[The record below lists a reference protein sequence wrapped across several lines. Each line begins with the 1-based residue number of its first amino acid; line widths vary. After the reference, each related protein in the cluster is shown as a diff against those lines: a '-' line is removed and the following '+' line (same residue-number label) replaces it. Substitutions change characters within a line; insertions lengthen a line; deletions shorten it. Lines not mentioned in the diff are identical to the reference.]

1 MKLLRDSEVRR
12 DLDRR
17 TQAKG
22 ETIFDFADCFR
33 YLVRHLRR
41 KPEETELV
49 EMFLRNLRSEYRR
62 HIVAARPWTID
73 EAVELGQELEQM
85 LEDDE
90 RFEEP
95 PPKSKMNLADAGVQT
110 KKTVKIAAI
119 EEVANSSVSDGP
131 QKGNKTPAKKQTAK
145 QQQKVPQSNK
155 TKAEKATKTS
165 KAKDSAEETPNSE
178 PVTSYELSPNPW
190 HYPAYDEWQAHA
202 MSAMQYAPAVAMP
215 TMPPWP
221 TWPPR
226 PMYQAPWPPAPP
238 EQGRGQMAW
247 NNLVRPPV
255 QASANAGNDSP
266 GIDRPKGK
274 FSGPCFNCQTPGHHA
289 ANCPHKICTI
299 CKQNGHGQNACP
311 NKPIAPPPNA
321 GSQACTE
328 KCQMCGQA
336 GFTVL
341 TCPQS
346 APIDSQETQSI
357 EDSSAEDGE
366 RVVEV
371 VYTEE
376 NELPEED
383 DWNESLNKIETE
395 AIVGQ
400 VMHEAEEYSRN
411 SLAKVISAKAT
422 RKAAETR
429 EESVERPPQAKWES
443 CLRGLEDESQ
453 QLWLEIQ
460 PSPEITI
467 GPDAQTPD
475 QAEIAALYNDNRHF
489 AKIALGGREYT
500 ALIDPGA
507 TCSMVLPRV
516 AEEIGATVEKKAG
529 WLQGGAGGISKT
541 WGDLPMTLSVDGLD
555 GRIRAKLC
563 DTVRHDAVLGMD
575 FIFEFDVD
583 LRGGRHMWRAREGPW
598 HPSKL
603 PEAEDR
609 PLLFAECAGIS
620 LCEPGEVERLNELIN
635 RLLPEDNPAPGLTNR
650 SEHHIRVMT
659 NTPVRHHLRRMSPA
673 MEVVAQAEVKK
684 LYEAG
689 FIERS
694 ASDWCSAPVIV
705 RKQDG
710 SNRFCIDY
718 RDLNKVT
725 LQDQYPIP
733 NMDGILDKLRKAK
746 YLSKVD
752 LKNAYH
758 QISMEEHS
766 KPYTAFAVPGS
777 GLWQYTRMPFGLCNA
792 PRTFQRLIDSLFGPE
807 DQPHIFGYLVD
818 IIVATDSFDEH
829 LRWLEFRRMPYGLTN
844 APGTFQALMDRLIGP
859 EWEPHVFSYLD
870 DIIIVTNDF
879 EEHLI
884 WLKRVLSALKE
895 ANLQINR
902 EKSEFLCSEKSSN
915 QARSGLMGQRHLE
928 GPWSVVA
935 ADIIGPKPASKG
947 GVRYVLVF
955 VDLFTKYVELIGL
968 RKANGKA
975 VVKAMDELIINRWG
989 CPRYLLT
996 DNGTEFV
1003 NKDVG
1008 QYLASLGVEQ
1018 TTIPPYIA
1026 RCNPTERVNR
1036 NLRSM
1041 IASYIEEDQS
1051 DWDLHLQE
1059 LKFALNTA
1067 HHDSIGTTPSFLNFG
1082 RGKRPRE
1089 DLTERSRTRS
1099 VTFRFARRPGMS
1111 RSGEFPDGNGDSHP
1125 FRLFCRSST
1134 RACYRGGRHICLTV
1148 RMRSPVYDD
1157 EAEEVQ
1163 AREREEPG
1171 AALPGV
1177 AAVEPAVEDL
1187 AAPDV
1192 IAAEEVAGGLA
1203 EGGPSTERSS
1213 RSESP
1218 IAMEIEP
1225 PAAAEAEAA
1234 EMRELTLDLTSERR
1248 TSLDLPTVRLSAIVD
1263 QSNAQPSS
1271 GPSQDLRFIC
1281 DSDSASENERY
1292 LRFRSERPSD
1302 ERLSSERLRSAI
1314 RSRRARD
1321 SQ

>member
-694 ASDWCSAPVIV
+694 ASDWCSAP
-705 RKQDG
+705 
-710 SNRFCIDY
+710 
-718 RDLNKVT
+718 
-725 LQDQYPIP
+725 
-733 NMDGILDKLRKAK
+733 
-746 YLSKVD
+746 
-752 LKNAYH
+752 
-758 QISMEEHS
+758 
-766 KPYTAFAVPGS
+766 
-777 GLWQYTRMPFGLCNA
+777 
-792 PRTFQRLIDSLFGPE
+792 
-807 DQPHIFGYLVD
+807 
-818 IIVATDSFDEH
+818 
-829 LRWLEFRRMPYGLTN
+829 
-844 APGTFQALMDRLIGP
+844 
-859 EWEPHVFSYLD
+859 
-870 DIIIVTNDF
+870 
-879 EEHLI
+879 
-884 WLKRVLSALKE
+884 
-895 ANLQINR
+895 
-902 EKSEFLCSEKSSN
+902 KSSN